1 MRRASMRGQATVLRQ
16 AAALVL
22 FAAIFI
28 GVPPRLLHAETAGTG
43 TEAAELMRA
52 GADAIERG
60 HYDKAAVDF
69 SNALDSGGL
78 SPEGRALAWH
88 HRGIA
93 FQKIGQQD
101 AAIADYTRAIDSR
114 ELPDGVLARALYN
127 RGIAYGSIGNN
138 EAAENDYARAVT
150 LAPDYA
156 AAYHNLANLE
166 RRRGAHAEAI
176 RHYSAAVA
184 NMQGRERR
192 LPLFGRALS
201 NEQDGNI
208 RQAVE
213 DLEQALAI
221 DPEFELAATKL
232 AALQPLLADEAAP
245 ERGAAPAPMTT
256 AKVVPATVA
265 PFQAAS
271 SGHEGGQIIR
281 ISSIG
286 GWRTTATRFPREE
299 EPPAAIADTAR
310 QNDELMTGSLRPTE
324 ERPATEPL
332 RLAKAEPVP
341 VQTSKSSSETR
352 YRVQLGA
359 FREEQL
365 ARKAWEDI
373 ARDAGPVVG
382 GSDPA
387 IQRADLGARGVFY
400 RLQAGAFDQIAE
412 AKSACKALE
421 KRRIACF
428 VVEG

>member
-1 MRRASMRGQATVLRQ
+1 MRGLISVFQQ
-16 AAALVL
+16 AAAVLIMAVLV
-22 FAAIFI
+22 A
-28 GVPPRLLHAETAGTG
+28 GTSPRLLHAEMAG
-43 TEAAELMRA
+43 TEAEAAALMRA

-78 SPEGRALAWH
+78 TLEGRALAWH

-114 ELPDGVLARALYN
+114 ELPGAVLSRAYYN
-127 RGIAYGSIGNN
+127 RGIAYGDVGDNT
-138 EAAENDYARAVT
+138 AAERDYAKVVD

-156 AAYHNLANLE
+156 PAYHNLANLE

-176 RHYSAAVA
+176 DHYSSAIS
-184 NMQGRERR
+184 NMNGRERR

-201 NEQDGNI
+201 SEHIGDI
-208 RQAVE
+208 EQAVA
-213 DLEQALAI
+213 DLKLALSI
-221 DPEFELAATKL
+221 DPEFDLAATKL
-232 AALQPLLADEAAP
+232 SALEPRLAEQKAASLP
-245 ERGAAPAPMTT
+245 PAENEPIET

-265 PFQAAS
+265 PFQTAS
-271 SGHEGGQIIR
+271 SGHEGGQLIR

-299 EPPAAIADTAR
+299 EAPATVADTSTGHG
-310 QNDELMTGSLRPTE
+310 DLITGSLRPTDDI
-324 ERPATEPL
+324 PASDKKPL
-332 RLAKAEPVP
+332 RLTKAEPAP
-341 VQTSKSSSETR
+341 AAKAAAAIPEAR

-365 ARKAWEDI
+365 AQRAWEEI
-373 ARDAGPVVG
+373 SRDAVPLVG
-382 GSDPA
+382 QSSPA
-387 IQRADLGARGVFY
+387 IQKADLGERGIFY
-400 RLQAGAFDQIAE
+400 RLQAGAFGQIAE
-412 AKSACKALE
+412 AKSACRALE
-421 KRRIACF
+421 KRKIACF